1 MIIEIKTQDENG
13 ITTSLV
19 LNEDIE
25 DLEGLE
31 NVFKKFTL
39 FMIKSGAELPDEVLD
54 YLDE

>member
-1 MIIEIKTQDENG
+1 MIIEIKAQDENG

-19 LNEDIE
+19 LNEDID

-39 FMIKSGAELPDEVLD
+39 FMIKNGAELPDEVYD

>member
-1 MIIEIKTQDENG
+1 MIIEIKAQDENG

-19 LNEDIE
+19 LNEDID

-39 FMIKSGAELPDEVLD
+39 FMIKNGAELPDEVYD
-54 YLDE
+54 YLDD

>member
-39 FMIKSGAELPDEVLD
+39 FMIKSGAELPDDVLD

>member
-1 MIIEIKTQDENG
+1 MLIEIKAQDENG

-39 FMIKSGAELPDEVLD
+39 FMIKNGADFPEEITDFLD
-54 YLDE
+54 D